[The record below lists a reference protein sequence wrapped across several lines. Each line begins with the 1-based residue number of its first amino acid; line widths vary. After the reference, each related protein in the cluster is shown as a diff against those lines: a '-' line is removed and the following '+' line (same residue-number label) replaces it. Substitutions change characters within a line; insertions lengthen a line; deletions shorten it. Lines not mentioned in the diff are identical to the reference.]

1 MSITAVTG
9 SASGIGAAVCK
20 QLQEA
25 GHRIIGIDRQNADII
40 ADLSTVEG
48 RIHAANKVK
57 EMSNNKLDGLVCC
70 AGLGVTAPS
79 ASLVISV
86 NFFGT
91 TELIS
96 LLQSTLEKGENPAIT
111 IIGSVAAVQQIAE
124 PHAMTDL
131 MLENKEDEARALADE
146 LGQPH
151 IAYAASKYA
160 LTVHARRL
168 AVAIGKT
175 GIRLNTVAPGAVETP
190 LHESSKNDPRFGE
203 AVRNFIAPIG
213 RNGQPSEIA
222 DAVSFLQSS
231 QASFVHGSVFYVDGG
246 MDAMMRGG
254 KL

>member
-9 SASGIGAAVCK
+9 SASGIDTAVCK

-25 GHRIIGIDRQNADII
+25 GHKVIGIDRQNADII
-40 ADLSTVEG
+40 ADLSTVAG

-57 EMSNNKLDGLVCC
+57 EMSGNKLDGLVCC

-86 NFFGT
+86 NYFGS

-111 IIGSVAAVQQIAE
+111 IIGSVAAVQQIAD
-124 PHAMTDL
+124 PHEMTEL
-131 MLENKEDEARALADE
+131 MLENNEDGARAMADE

-168 AVAIGKT
+168 AVTIGKT
-175 GIRLNTVAPGAVETP
+175 GVRLNTVAPGAVETP
-190 LHESSKNDPRFGE
+190 LHEASKNDPRFGE

-231 QASFVHGSVFYVDGG
+231 QASFVHGSVLYVDGG

>member
-1 MSITAVTG
+1 MTITAVTG

-25 GHRIIGIDRQNADII
+25 GHTVLGIDRQNADII

-48 RIHAANKVK
+48 RINAANQVK
-57 EMSNNKLDGLVCC
+57 ALSNNKLDGLVCC

-86 NFFGT
+86 NYFGT
-91 TELIS
+91 TELIA
-96 LLQSTLEKGENPAIT
+96 LLQDTLAQGENPAIT

-124 PHAMTDL
+124 PHEMTEL
-131 MLENKEDEARALADE
+131 MLENKEAEVKAMADE

-151 IAYAASKYA
+151 IAYSASKYA

-168 AVAIGKT
+168 AVQIGTT
-175 GIRLNTVAPGAVETP
+175 GIRINTIAPGAVETP
-190 LHESSKNDPRFGE
+190 LHEASKNDPRFGD

-213 RNGQPSEIA
+213 RNGEPNEIA
-222 DAVSFLQSS
+222 NAVSFLQSS
-231 QASFVHGSVFYVDGG
+231 NASFTMVASYMSMAVW
-246 MDAMMRGG
+246 MR
-254 KL
+254 